1 MHRSK
6 TGLRS
11 GTHLRPIHQ
20 KPGWL
25 ETMLHRPV
33 RVECWACVQLSWLHR
48 GQRETPSDW
57 TCPRCLTHQK
67 RDKDGNIIPVP
78 EMFESSLNSE
88 ISERIARNR
97 NVRRRYRAG
106 VEDSSSQDNF
116 FCEMCNG
123 HQRVVYQLLSNYIPD
138 EKDEN
143 YEAYYDNADTYRK
156 QLEERYPLACSACLD
171 KVQKVLGKQNYQFKT
186 TLLNATLSKSRGDR
200 IEPHRKYPSAFWM
213 FTGVSWLSAHAA
225 LMVVELS
232 GLVGPHILPNME
244 ILEALR
250 HRNQTSECLTKRAL
264 SRTASRIS
272 MATLWPWPSSSGK
285 LNQDWTGNDSATA
298 FITVIACLSIVGL
311 CWDPL
316 QFAVQKMPRVRL
328 RTQWYYPWIRRGALP
343 LVILQLVVLFST
355 PVSQCGPW
363 CAGSVFLLH
372 SLYLVAFASGRTL
385 KAPLVFKAE
394 APANDRPLTE
404 GTITPLTRKSVVSRQ
419 QESQRYDL
427 HAAPAL
433 SRSAT
438 DPTSNAFAAPA
449 QSPSSHF
456 GSRPGS
462 PDINQISWS
471 PRKPGNTTSTRSPAA
486 FGMYRSSGQDSAWP
500 QESSSTLTSG
510 SFQTGH
516 DTSGY
521 IPTVDNTFRS
531 RAYEP
536 SPLANPSLITNMGLS
551 NMSLGEMLGFP
562 SARFQPPENLFAHRS
577 AKDSTA
583 NVQDAWSFRSPPVD
597 TGAMGANRSFGRG
610 RSSAPSRFD
619 TDVDMNDAID
629 EDDRN
634 LGVRLNRTGLNHTM
648 DSSTEG
654 TQRNAF
660 GHSFAKDGA
669 LDTWADGREAFA
681 AQRYFPPEPETGLE
695 DNFFGVVKIVDDYL
709 PQRQEPRTI
718 LGRDLMLK
726 KRMARRWLI
735 VALLCRCVSLLEAVD
750 RWTTMFRWIGQLVF
764 AAGILHATAF
774 WVVGEYHFMQHHLDK
789 NLKDKANVSKTH
801 DPFQPTFGDKVCSN
815 VLLALLLVRVVSL
828 GSWVSDRTSSSF
840 GMWHLSPRMVQWFA
854 PWIQDR
860 EQILRTATQAAWL
873 QDGLM
878 AVLFVVLMSCGAGP
892 MPKVRAGSVPTF
904 KVK

>member
-1 MHRSK
+1 MHRPK
-6 TGLRS
+6 TAQRS
-11 GTHLRPIHQ
+11 DTHLRPIHQ

-25 ETMLHRPV
+25 ETLLHRPV

-57 TCPRCLTHQK
+57 TCSRCLTHQK

-88 ISERIARNR
+88 MSERIARNR

-186 TLLNATLSKSRGDR
+186 TLLNATLSKSRGDV

-213 FTGVSWLSAHAA
+213 LTGASWVSAHAA
-225 LMVVELS
+225 LMAVELS
-232 GLVGPHILPNME
+232 GLMGSHALPSIE
-244 ILEALR
+244 LLESLR
-250 HRNQTSECLTKRAL
+250 HRHQTSECLTIRAL

-272 MATLWPWPSSSGK
+272 YAALWPWPSSPGK
-285 LNQDWTGNDSATA
+285 PGQDWTGNDSATVL
-298 FITVIACLSIVGL
+298 VIIIASLSIIGL

-316 QFAVQKMPRVRL
+316 QFAIQKTPRVRL

-355 PVSQCGPW
+355 PASRCGTW
-363 CAGSVFLLH
+363 CAGFMFLLH
-372 SLYLVAFASGRTL
+372 SLYLIAFISGRTL
-385 KAPLVFKAE
+385 KAPLVFKAD
-394 APANDRPLTE
+394 APANGRPLTE
-404 GTITPLTRKSVVSRQ
+404 SATPPSAREFAVSGQ
-419 QESQRYDL
+419 QEPQRYDL
-427 HAAPAL
+427 HATPSLA
-433 SRSAT
+433 RSAT

-449 QSPSSHF
+449 QSPSGYY

-471 PRKPGNTTSTRSPAA
+471 PRKPGNAASTRSPAN
-486 FGMYRSSGQDSAWP
+486 FGMYRSAGQDSAWS
-500 QESSSTLTSG
+500 QEVSSTPTFGSTLT
-510 SFQTGH
+510 GH
-516 DTSGY
+516 NTNGY
-521 IPTVDNTFRS
+521 IPVVDNTFRS

-577 AKDSTA
+577 AKESAAT
-583 NVQDAWSFRSPPVD
+583 VQDAWSFRSPSAD
-597 TGAMGANRSFGRG
+597 SGAKVTDGAYGRG
-610 RSSAPSRFD
+610 RASALSRFD

-629 EDDRN
+629 DDDRS
-634 LGVRLNRTGLNHTM
+634 LGARLRRTGLDHTM
-648 DSSTEG
+648 DNSSEG

-660 GHSFAKDGA
+660 GRSLTKDRT

-726 KRMARRWLI
+726 KRMARRWLL
-735 VALLCRCVSLLEAVD
+735 VVLLCRCVSLLE
-750 RWTTMFRWIGQLVF
+750 VF
-764 AAGILHATAF
+764 
-774 WVVGEYHFMQHHLDK
+774 W
-789 NLKDKANVSKTH
+789 
-801 DPFQPTFGDKVCSN
+801 P
-815 VLLALLLVRVVSL
+815 LL
-828 GSWVSDRTSSSF
+828 
-840 GMWHLSPRMVQWFA
+840 
-854 PWIQDR
+854 
-860 EQILRTATQAAWL
+860 
-873 QDGLM
+873 
-878 AVLFVVLMSCGAGP
+878 
-892 MPKVRAGSVPTF
+892 
-904 KVK
+904 